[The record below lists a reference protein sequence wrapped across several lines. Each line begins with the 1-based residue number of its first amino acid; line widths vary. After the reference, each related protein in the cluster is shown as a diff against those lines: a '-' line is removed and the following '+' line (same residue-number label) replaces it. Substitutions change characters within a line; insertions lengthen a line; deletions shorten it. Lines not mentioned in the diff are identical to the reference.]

1 VRASSP
7 PTAKSK
13 LPRMTYT
20 HLTQAERYQ
29 IEILRKAKHTQ
40 SAIAVLLGRDK
51 SCISRELRRN
61 RGQRG
66 YRPKQAHSL
75 AQTRQKACA
84 NGPRVEVK
92 TWELVES
99 KLKEAWSPQQISGYL
114 LVNKQPGVSHES
126 IYQHIYADKRKGG
139 TLHLTLRCQ
148 KERKKRHTGRAR
160 RGSIPNQVSIDL
172 RPAVVADRTRFGDWE
187 ADLVI
192 GAGQKQALV
201 TINERISRY
210 SLIAHVPFKTAE
222 LVSQAMIA
230 LLKPFSTC
238 VHTLTT
244 DNGREFAQHERIAAT
259 LDADFFFAHPYSS
272 WERGANENMNGL
284 IRQFFPKKMAFEF
297 ITPTEIEL
305 AMHRLNHR
313 PRKCLGY
320 RTPYEVFMEQL
331 QLHNQ
336 PVALQT

>member
-1 VRASSP
+1 
-7 PTAKSK
+7 
-13 LPRMTYT
+13 MTYT

-29 IEILRKAKHTQ
+29 IEVLRKANHKQ
-40 SAIAVLLGRDK
+40 SEIAVLLGRDK
-51 SCISRELRRN
+51 SCIGRELRRN
-61 RGQRG
+61 LGQRG
-66 YRPKQAHSL
+66 YRSKQAHLL
-75 AQTRQKACA
+75 AQTRKQACA
-84 NGPRVEVK
+84 NGPCIDAK
-92 TWELVES
+92 TWLVVES
-99 KLKEAWSPQQISGYL
+99 KLKNTWSPQQISGYL
-114 LVNKQPGVSHES
+114 MVNKQPGVSHES
-126 IYQHIYADKRKGG
+126 IYQRIYADKRKGG

-148 KERKKRHTGRAR
+148 KARKKRHTGRAR

-172 RPAVVADRTRFGDWE
+172 RPAIVAQRARFGDWE

-201 TINERISRY
+201 TINERTSRDC
-210 SLIAHVPFKTAE
+210 LIAHVPFKTAA

-230 LLKPFSTC
+230 MFKPYSMC

-284 IRQFFPKKMAFEF
+284 IRQFFPKKMAFES
-297 ITPTEIEL
+297 ISPAEIDL

-320 RTPYEVFMEQL
+320 RTPHEVFMEQF

-336 PVALQT
+336 SVALQT

>member
-1 VRASSP
+1 
-7 PTAKSK
+7 
-13 LPRMTYT
+13 MTYT

-29 IEILRKAKHTQ
+29 IEILRKAKHNQ
-40 SAIAVLLGRDK
+40 SDIAALLGRDK

-61 RGQRG
+61 QGQRG
-66 YRPKQAHSL
+66 YRSKQAHSL
-75 AQTRQKACA
+75 AQTRQHACA
-84 NGPRVEVK
+84 NGPRVEAK
-92 TWELVES
+92 TWELVEA
-99 KLKEAWSPQQISGYL
+99 KLKETWSPQQISGYL
-114 LVNKQPGVSHES
+114 LVNKQPGASHES

-139 TLHLTLRCQ
+139 TLHLALRCQ
-148 KERKKRHTGRAR
+148 KARKKRHTGRAR

-172 RPAVVADRTRFGDWE
+172 RPAIVAERARFGDWE

-210 SLIAHVPFKTAE
+210 SLIAHVPFKTAA
-222 LVSQAMIA
+222 LVSEAMIA
-230 LLKPFSTC
+230 MLTPFSMC

-244 DNGREFAQHERIAAT
+244 DNGREFAQHERIAAK
-259 LDADFFFAHPYSS
+259 LDVHYFFAHPYSS

-284 IRQFFPKKMAFEF
+284 IRQFFPKKMAFES
-297 ITPTEIEL
+297 ITTKDVEL

-320 RTPYEVFMEQL
+320 RTPHQVFMEQL

-336 PVALQT
+336 LVALQT